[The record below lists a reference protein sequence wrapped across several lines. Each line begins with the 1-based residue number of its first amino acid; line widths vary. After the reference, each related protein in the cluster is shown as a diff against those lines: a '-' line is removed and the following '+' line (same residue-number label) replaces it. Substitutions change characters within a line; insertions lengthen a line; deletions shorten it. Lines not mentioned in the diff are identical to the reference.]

1 MTEIPESLRTLFTG
15 RLERRGDRYVVTVPR
30 RAVDAGD
37 VSPGETYRVAL
48 LAQSGTD
55 ETESRDPRPA
65 ANEGDDGPPV
75 DEGEVREVT
84 VESVGDKG
92 DGIAK
97 VEHGYVVIVPGA
109 RPGDSPTVRID
120 TVRQNVAFATV
131 LDEA

>member
-15 RLERRGDRYVVTVPR
+15 RLERRGDRYVVTVPSH
-30 RAVDAGD
+30 AVDAGD
-37 VSPGETYRVAL
+37 VTPGETYRVAL
-48 LAQSGTD
+48 LAQSETD
-55 ETESRDPRPA
+55 EPA
-65 ANEGDDGPPV
+65 SKEYGHAASERDDGPPV